1 MMIRHEVCYK
11 MSSQDS
17 MRHNILLWLPFFF
30 FFIVIA
36 NIMFIEVDNVLVAI
50 TSFDHFYLRW
60 GMLCDHKY
68 YKDCA
73 NANRES
79 IKKLTW
85 WMFKEIIK
93 KRHEDFIWRYVDK

>member
-1 MMIRHEVCYK
+1 MIRHEVCSK

-17 MRHNILLWLPFFF
+17 MGHNILLWLPFFF
-30 FFIVIA
+30 LVIA

>member
-1 MMIRHEVCYK
+1 M
-11 MSSQDS
+11 
-17 MRHNILLWLPFFF
+17 LWWLGMKFVIKCQVKIAWDIIYFSGCLFFF
-30 FFIVIA
+30 LVIA

>member
-1 MMIRHEVCYK
+1 MLWWLGIK
-11 MSSQDS
+11 FILKSQVRIAWDIIHFS
-17 MRHNILLWLPFFF
+17 GCSFFWIL
-30 FFIVIA
+30 A
-36 NIMFIEVDNVLVAI
+36 SIMFIEVDNVLVAI

-60 GMLCDHKY
+60 GMLGDHKY

-93 KRHEDFIWRYVDK
+93 TRHEDFIWRYVNK